1 MSAKFVVGGKYYPA
15 DTEFDPVKVVRRTEK
30 YIFVCGSS
38 GNAWRMLV
46 RTDENGVEYARDS
59 SYSGPWQESFTYR
72 ADNWDIREREN

>member
-1 MSAKFVVGGKYYPA
+1 MSAKFVVGQQYYPA

-46 RTDENGVEYARDS
+46 RTDENGVEYAIDS
-59 SYSGPWQESFTYR
+59 TYSKQWREVFTYR
-72 ADNWDIREREN
+72 ADNYEREN